1 MNIDFSGKT
10 VLVTG
15 GSTGIGNASARA
27 FLAAGARVIVTGTR
41 ASAADYEGED
51 GDLTGL
57 EYHRLDQGDVAA
69 VAAFDPGIESL
80 DALVIA
86 GAKVA
91 YRRKEFEIETF
102 ADVLATNLTGPM
114 QLAVKFR
121 PALATAKGSIIFI
134 GSVASFRGTIGQPAY
149 SASKG
154 GLLTLTKTLAQAFGA
169 EGIRVNLIAPGLVRS
184 KMTAITWQDPAR
196 LEGTERQVPLRRI
209 GEPTDIAGGVVF
221 LASPHA
227 AYITGTSLTIDG
239 GLSA

>member
-1 MNIDFSGKT
+1 MDIDFSGKT

-15 GSTGIGNASARA
+15 GSTGIGNAAARA
-27 FLAAGARVIVTGTR
+27 FLDSGARVIVTGTR
-41 ASAADYEGED
+41 ASAGDYAGED

-57 EYHRLDQGDVAA
+57 EYHRLDQGDAAA
-69 VAAFDPGIESL
+69 VAAFDPGIDTL
-80 DALVIA
+80 DALVVA

-121 PALATAKGSIIFI
+121 PALAKARGSIVFI

-209 GEPTDIAGGVVF
+209 GEPDDIAGAIIF
-221 LASPHA
+221 LASRHA
-227 AYITGTSLTIDG
+227 GYITGTSLTIDG